1 MVSSSKRK
9 YIFITDDIRP
19 IGGMQLYVAGKS
31 AYLENNGWDVTVLY
45 PINSDDMSC
54 AVSIL
59 EKYGTGGMY
68 GIWRAPFQWGRVQSR
83 LVLKDMLNRIG
94 GVSGFSEIVVES
106 NTSSSAQWG
115 EMVAR
120 ELHARHVCNLCNE
133 TFRGEGKTYDQVI
146 PYFLFKLNRGELA
159 GINSRS
165 MPALFEGYAQID
177 EDPCRT
183 FTAAELYPIAE
194 IEDCRLNGLRDV
206 DWTICHFGRA
216 EKDYVVEVLA
226 DLGKFV
232 RRHPDKTIR
241 ILFVGDM
248 RLRRKEI
255 DAFLRAADN
264 IEILELGDMVPVPRS
279 IFRISDVVIASS
291 GCAMFSAAEGAITI
305 VANCEDNMSNG
316 VLGLETHDAFH
327 RPEGVCAEGFD
338 VSLERVLVL
347 GVGDVPAYSSE
358 FTLAPESVYSEQVQM
373 VEDLSSP
380 LGEYEIDSLFKPR
393 TSMNNILRSTVNLLR
408 NRLNRRGVHE

>member
-1 MVSSSKRK
+1 M
-9 YIFITDDIRP
+9 
-19 IGGMQLYVAGKS
+19 
-31 AYLENNGWDVTVLY
+31 
-45 PINSDDMSC
+45 
-54 AVSIL
+54 
-59 EKYGTGGMY
+59 
-68 GIWRAPFQWGRVQSR
+68 
-83 LVLKDMLNRIG
+83 
-94 GVSGFSEIVVES
+94 
-106 NTSSSAQWG
+106 
-115 EMVAR
+115 
-120 ELHARHVCNLCNE
+120 
-133 TFRGEGKTYDQVI
+133 
-146 PYFLFKLNRGELA
+146 
-159 GINSRS
+159 
-165 MPALFEGYAQID
+165 
-177 EDPCRT
+177 
-183 FTAAELYPIAE
+183 
-194 IEDCRLNGLRDV
+194 
-206 DWTICHFGRA
+206 
-216 EKDYVVEVLA
+216 LA

-248 RLRRKEI
+248 RLRRREI

-338 VSLERVLVL
+338 ESLERVLVL

-373 VEDLSSP
+373 VEDLGSP
-380 LGEYEIDSLFKPR
+380 LGEYETDSLFKPR